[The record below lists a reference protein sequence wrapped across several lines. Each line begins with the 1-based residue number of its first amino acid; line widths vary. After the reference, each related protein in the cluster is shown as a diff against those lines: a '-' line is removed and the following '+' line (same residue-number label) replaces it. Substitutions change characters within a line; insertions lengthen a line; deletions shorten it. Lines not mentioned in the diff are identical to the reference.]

1 MLAEETSMENSSI
14 IIGDLLLIFGFL
26 ILAFCA
32 LFTAMHIK
40 KRAMQYV
47 MLGIGFVL
55 LVAQQGCCAALN
67 NFNRAFGGG
76 SGEMWITYL
85 TQILSAVF
93 LLLAGRLVYL
103 SRKQKKD
110 KNT

>member
-1 MLAEETSMENSSI
+1 M
-14 IIGDLLLIFGFL
+14 IIGGLLLTFGFL

-40 KRAMQYV
+40 KKAMQYV

-55 LVAQQGCCAALN
+55 LIAQQGCFVAMN

-76 SGEMWITYL
+76 GGEMWIVYL
-85 TQILSAVF
+85 SLLLSAVF
-93 LLLAGRLVYL
+93 LLLAGRLVFQ
-103 SRKQKKD
+103 SRNQKKCAIT
-110 KNT
+110 KR